1 MAMTDYELLLLSWAQ
16 MCALEWVV
24 PDEEYAQNRRD
35 IEEKLL
41 QEYGIQEIQLVGRTY
56 EEYAVAFNHKGE
68 NKMVRFDAEEVESI
82 YDLR

>member
-24 PDEEYAQNRRD
+24 PDE
-35 IEEKLL
+35 EEKLL